1 MLSELNLDL
10 HIMAYEML
18 MSLIYEYYENL
29 KKRNGKFTYGGH
41 NVLLSMDGGMEL
53 YQYIEQSI
61 V

>member
-1 MLSELNLDL
+1 MLSELNLAL

-18 MSLIYEYYENL
+18 MSLIYEYYVYM
-29 KKRNGKFTYGGH
+29 KKRNGKFTYGGL
-41 NVLLSMDGGMEL
+41 NVLLSIDGGMEL